1 MKASNASP
9 TEIKHITIICNP
21 FAGRGQATKM
31 AKQAEHFALKKDWN
45 VIANIES
52 KYAGHIENELA
63 AKLAVESDLII
74 LIGGDGTLRELIAG
88 LRKHN
93 LHTEIAFIPMGNANV
108 VARELN
114 IPLQPELALQMLESS
129 KGIAIDLGVLKMLPK
144 QDKANHKLETMIFLG
159 MLEIGFGAKIVHMVN
174 QLRSG
179 KLQRLYQL
187 WGDLV
192 YALAGILVLCQT
204 KPKAVSIKF
213 NSKLH
218 KSSNLVISN
227 MQTYAKGWSLTPDAN
242 CQDGLFDIA
251 LSRKNSRLAT
261 IATFLSA
268 AQNRKSPASRVSYTR
283 LQDAELKG
291 PGTIFMQLDGDPIHF
306 SGHAKISMEPKAF
319 VIHIPSKAT
328 SQGT

>member
-1 MKASNASP
+1 MKASSASP
-9 TEIKHITIICNP
+9 TQIKHITIICNP

-31 AKQAEHFALKKDWN
+31 AKQAEHFALKKGWN
-45 VIANIES
+45 VTANIES

-63 AKLAVESDLII
+63 AKFAVESDLII

-114 IPLQPELALQMLESS
+114 IPLQPELALQMLQSS
-129 KGIAIDLGVLKMLPK
+129 KGIAVDLGVLEMLPK
-144 QDKANHKLETMIFLG
+144 QDKANIKLETMVFLG

-192 YALAGILVLCQT
+192 YALAGILTLCQT
-204 KPKAVSIKF
+204 KPRAVSIKF

-251 LSRKNSRLAT
+251 LGRKNSRLAT

-268 AQNRKSPASRVSYTR
+268 AQKRKSPASRVSYTR
-283 LQDAELKG
+283 SQNAELKG
-291 PGTIFMQLDGDPIHF
+291 PDNIFMQVL
-306 SGHAKISMEPKAF
+306 
-319 VIHIPSKAT
+319 
-328 SQGT
+328 SQGNYFKC

>member
-9 TEIKHITIICNP
+9 KQIKHITIICNP

-31 AKQAEHFALKKDWN
+31 AKQAEHFALKKGWGI
-45 VIANIES
+45 IANIES
-52 KYAGHIENELA
+52 NYAGHIENELA
-63 AKLAVESDLII
+63 GKFAPESDLII

-93 LHTEIAFIPMGNANV
+93 LRTEIAFIPMGNANV

-114 IPLQPELALQMLESS
+114 IPLQPELALKMLDSS
-129 KGIAIDLGVLKMLPK
+129 KSIAVDLGVLNMHSQ
-144 QDKANHKLETMIFLG
+144 QDAANNEHETMIFLA

-179 KLQRLYQL
+179 KLQRLYRL

-192 YALAGILVLCQT
+192 YALAGILALCQT
-204 KPKAVSIKF
+204 KPKAASIKF

-218 KSSNLVISN
+218 KSSNLVVSN
-227 MQTYAKGWSLTPDAN
+227 MKTYAKGWSLTPEAN

-251 LSRKNSRLAT
+251 LSRRNSRLAT
-261 IATFLSA
+261 IATFFLA
-268 AQNRKSPASRVSYTR
+268 AQKRKSPAGRVSYAR

-291 PGTIFMQLDGDPIHF
+291 PDNIFMQVDGDPIYF
-306 SGHAKISMEPKAF
+306 SGHAKISIEPKAF
-319 VIHIPSKAT
+319 VIHTPSNAT
-328 SQGT
+328 NQAN

>member
-1 MKASNASP
+1 LKASSASP
-9 TEIKHITIICNP
+9 SQIKHIAIICNP
-21 FAGRGQATKM
+21 FAGRGQAIKM
-31 AKQAEHFALKKDWN
+31 AKQAEQFSLKKGWK
-45 VIANIES
+45 VTANIES

-63 AKLAVESDLII
+63 GKYATNDLII

-114 IPLQPELALQMLESS
+114 IPLQPELALQMLNTS
-129 KGIAIDLGVLKMLPK
+129 KSVTIDLGILDMHPH
-144 QDKANHKLETMIFLG
+144 QNKAINKHESMIFLA

-174 QLRSG
+174 QLRLG

-192 YALAGILVLCQT
+192 YALAGILALCQT
-204 KPKAVSIKF
+204 KPKDISIKF

-227 MQTYAKGWSLTPDAN
+227 MQTYAKGWSLTPEAN
-242 CQDGLFDIA
+242 CQDGFFDIA
-251 LSRKNSRLAT
+251 LSRKNSRMAT
-261 IATFLSA
+261 IATFLLA
-268 AQNRKSPASRVSYTR
+268 AQKRKSPASRISYTR
-283 LQDAELKG
+283 LQNAELKG
-291 PGTIFMQLDGDPIHF
+291 PDNIFMQVDGDPVHF
-306 SGHAKISMEPKAF
+306 YGHAKISIEPKAF
-319 VIHIPSKAT
+319 SIHIPNSTAL
-328 SQGT
+328 

>member
-1 MKASNASP
+1 
-9 TEIKHITIICNP
+9 
-21 FAGRGQATKM
+21 M
-31 AKQAEHFALKKDWN
+31 AKQAEHFVLKKDWEI
-45 VIANIES
+45 IANVES

-63 AKLAVESDLII
+63 AKYAAESDLII
-74 LIGGDGTLRELIAG
+74 IIGGDGTLRELIAG

-114 IPLQPELALQMLESS
+114 IPLQPELALQMLQSS
-129 KGIAIDLGVLKMLPK
+129 KGIAVDLGVIEMLANK
-144 QDKANHKLETMIFLG
+144 SKANNKLETMIFLG
-159 MLEIGFGAKIVHMVN
+159 MLEIGFGAKVVHMVN

-192 YALAGILVLCQT
+192 YALAGILALCQT

-218 KSSNLVISN
+218 KSNNLVISN
-227 MQTYAKGWSLTPDAN
+227 MKTYAKGWSLTPDAN

-268 AQNRKSPASRVSYTR
+268 AQKRKSPTRRVSYTR

-291 PGTIFMQLDGDPIHF
+291 PGSIFMQVDGDPVHF
-306 SGHAKISMEPKAF
+306 SGHAKISIEPKAF
-319 VIHIPSKAT
+319 VIHIPSKSNDLSHLA
-328 SQGT
+328 